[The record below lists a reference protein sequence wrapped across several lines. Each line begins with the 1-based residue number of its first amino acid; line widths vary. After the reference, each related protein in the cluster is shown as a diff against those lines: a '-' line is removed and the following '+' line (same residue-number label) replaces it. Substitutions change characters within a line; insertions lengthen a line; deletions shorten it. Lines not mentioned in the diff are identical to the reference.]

1 MVRGK
6 GSDAIAKGMRQTG
19 TVWFILACF
28 AEDQIFSM
36 NDPWMF
42 GWTLT
47 IVGMGGTL
55 LSLWVLSVLVS
66 VLKKIF
72 PHKPEHAP

>member
-1 MVRGK
+1 
-6 GSDAIAKGMRQTG
+6 
-19 TVWFILACF
+19 
-28 AEDQIFSM
+28 M
-36 NDPWMF
+36 NDPWLF

-72 PHKPEHAP
+72 PLKPEDAP

>member
-1 MVRGK
+1 
-6 GSDAIAKGMRQTG
+6 
-19 TVWFILACF
+19 
-28 AEDQIFSM
+28 M
-36 NDPWMF
+36 NDPWLF

-72 PHKPEHAP
+72 PLKPERAP

>member
-1 MVRGK
+1 
-6 GSDAIAKGMRQTG
+6 
-19 TVWFILACF
+19 
-28 AEDQIFSM
+28 M

-47 IVGMGGTL
+47 ILGMGGTL

>member
-1 MVRGK
+1 
-6 GSDAIAKGMRQTG
+6 
-19 TVWFILACF
+19 
-28 AEDQIFSM
+28 M

-72 PHKPEHAP
+72 PHKPEDAP